1 MNEIAITYLS
11 LVKTKKFSKD
21 KIYLDSFFKLS
32 NKRERELFLNI
43 YITSKIIMRNI
54 KSLIKSFE
62 IVSAMIPN
70 ERRSLYLKTDSN

>member
-11 LVKTKKFSKD
+11 LIKTKKFSKD
-21 KIYLDSFFKLS
+21 KIYLDSFFKLP
-32 NKRERELFLNI
+32 NKRERERELFLNI

-62 IVSAMIPN
+62 IIGAMI
-70 ERRSLYLKTDSN
+70 